1 MFDTSGPVGLA
12 ADPFE
17 HAPAGAAVGLDHSF
31 HLPGLVAAAI
41 WAVGLL
47 IGVVAF
53 ATGHTWIALVA
64 LCAAVLAPWFGLA
77 WVSHAQREAYN
88 IALPSHD

>member
-1 MFDTSGPVGLA
+1 MLHISGPLGLA
-12 ADPFE
+12 D
-17 HAPAGAAVGLDHSF
+17 APVDRGLSGAGTGPDQDFSF
-31 HLPGLVAAAI
+31 PGLLAGAI

-64 LCAAVLAPWFGLA
+64 LGAAVLAPWFGLA
-77 WVSHAQREAYN
+77 WVSHTQRGAYN
-88 IALPSHD
+88 VALPSHD